1 MRSGASREKRH
12 RLLFF
17 PISDDRREGISTIWT
32 IRLDDR
38 GDLESIGEICSGRS
52 YIIDHSLDLE
62 ILTILGRSR
71 VGGHITVAILWSISC
86 SAELCT
92 PNIGWK
98 SFFDDTKL

>member
-1 MRSGASREKRH
+1 MRSGASREERH

-17 PISDDRREGISTIWT
+17 PISDDRGESISTIWT

-38 GDLESIGEICSGRS
+38 GDLESIWEICSGWS
-52 YIIDHSLDLE
+52 HIIDHSLDLE
-62 ILTILGRSR
+62 ILAVLGRSR
-71 VGGHITVAILWSISC
+71 VGRITVAILWSISC

-92 PNIGWK
+92 PNIGWE